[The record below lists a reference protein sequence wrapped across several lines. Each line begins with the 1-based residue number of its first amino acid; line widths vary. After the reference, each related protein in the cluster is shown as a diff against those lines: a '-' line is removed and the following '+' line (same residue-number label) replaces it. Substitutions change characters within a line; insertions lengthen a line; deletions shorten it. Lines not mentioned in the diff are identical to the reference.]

1 MSKLLIDTNIVLDLL
16 AKREPFY
23 DSAAQLFSLADKHKL
38 KLTVS
43 SLTFANTNYVLSRL
57 KSSTEARNILR
68 RFKILVRILSLN
80 EKIIDLALNDDKF
93 KDFEDGLHY
102 YTAIE
107 NNQDIIITRD
117 LKDFRESKLPVLT
130 AEEYLTS
137 IDKKN
142 QKTT

>member
-23 DSAAQLFSLADKHKL
+23 KSAAQVFSLADKHKL

-43 SLTFANTNYVLSRL
+43 SLTFANTNYVLARL
-57 KSSTEARNILR
+57 KSAKEAREILR
-68 RFKILVRILSLN
+68 KFKILVKILSLN
-80 EKIIDLALNDDKF
+80 EKIVDLALNDEDF
-93 KDFEDGLHY
+93 KDFEDGLQY

-107 NNQDIIITRD
+107 NNQDFIITRD
-117 LKDFRESKLPVLT
+117 LRDFKQAKIPVMT

-137 IDKKN
+137 KEKS
-142 QKTT
+142 QSS

>member
-1 MSKLLIDTNIVLDLL
+1 MSKLLIDTNIVIDLL

-23 DSAAQLFSLADKHKL
+23 DSAAQLFSLADKRKI

-57 KSSTEARNILR
+57 KSAKEARDILR
-68 RFKILVRILSLN
+68 RFKILIRVLSLN
-80 EKIIDLALNDDKF
+80 DKIVDLALNDDDF
-93 KDFEDGLHY
+93 EDFEDGLQY

-117 LKDFRESKLPVLT
+117 LKDFKEAKMPVMT
-130 AEEYLTS
+130 ANEYLTS
-137 IDKKN
+137 TDK
-142 QKTT
+142 TASS